1 MTTEAQ
7 TIGPDD
13 DAAEPNGTET
23 PAEQPVVEAAPGE
36 PVIPNQDLIQQLLDQ
51 LQLKHTVD
59 DEGDLVAPWEEYRM
73 YFMFRG
79 SDDERV
85 FSVRTF
91 YDRAYPPEDKP
102 KLYEWIDDWNRR
114 TLWPK
119 VCTFTPE
126 DGQVRM
132 VGEAQTL
139 IGTGVDPQHF
149 VSCTVSW
156 IQGSIEFERHIT
168 HLLGLDPEGTA
179 AEGTGPDGGTFTTA
193 FASPAPGTIAGS
205 GQQLANTEV

>member
-1 MTTEAQ
+1 MT
-7 TIGPDD
+7 
-13 DAAEPNGTET
+13 DAGL
-23 PAEQPVVEAAPGE
+23 PVVEAAPGE
-36 PVIPNQDLIQQLLDQ
+36 PLVPDQDLVRQLLDQ
-51 LQLKHTVD
+51 LQLKHSVD

-79 SDDERV
+79 EGDEQV

-91 YDRAYPPEDKP
+91 YDRPYPPEDKP

-126 DGQVRM
+126 DGQIRL

-139 IGTGVDPQHF
+139 IGTGVDVQHF

-156 IQGSIEFERHIT
+156 VQGSIEFERHMLE
-168 HLLGLDPEGTA
+168 LLGREG
-179 AEGTGPDGGTFTTA
+179 AE
-193 FASPAPGTIAGS
+193 APGTADEEPADLDGPEPE
-205 GQQLANTEV
+205 TPVDD